1 MDMSASDEECPV
13 CRETITNPS
22 QPSPC
27 CRKVICQRCLSQ
39 SLRFRTHCPYC
50 RSSDYANNP
59 FVVQPPSRRRHL
71 RPILPG
77 NFDTF
82 NSRRPVGSSIRNL
95 ISQLQDSQAQQTGTA
110 AQVSLPNQAAP
121 APAPQIQ
128 APPLFMPSARPVP
141 MPRTRVQPANLMTTM
156 QPANLNAAPA
166 GPIQVAQT
174 PAPAPLLPNSTP
186 LLPNYTPLL
195 PNSTPLLP
203 NPTPTLLNPAPWLL
217 NPAPPQEDLQAA
229 LDEWPWQTEIT
240 VMEMNP
246 QPQSLTVRTFV
257 CPYCQDDGLDELDL
271 RDHCNNHH
279 ANDFRHV
286 VCPVCVAAPHGD
298 PQYYS
303 RDFIGHLNLRHCY
316 YMDDITNLHQSDEM
330 NLQCA
335 ILASYRQN
343 I

>member
-1 MDMSASDEECPV
+1 MLWKS
-13 CRETITNPS
+13 PS
-22 QPSPC
+22 
-27 CRKVICQRCLSQ
+27 
-39 SLRFRTHCPYC
+39 
-50 RSSDYANNP
+50 N
-59 FVVQPPSRRRHL
+59 RRRHL

-82 NSRRPVGSSIRNL
+82 NSRRPVGSSIRNI

-110 AQVSLPNQAAP
+110 AQVNLPNQAAP
-121 APAPQIQ
+121 APAPQNQ
-128 APPLFMPSARPVP
+128 APPLFMSSAQPVP
-141 MPRTRVQPANLMTTM
+141 MPRIRVQPANLMTAM

-174 PAPAPLLPNSTP
+174 PPPALLQP
-186 LLPNYTPLL
+186 Y
-195 PNSTPLLP
+195 STPLLP
-203 NPTPTLLNPAPWLL
+203 NPAPSLL
-217 NPAPPQEDLQAA
+217 NPAPPQEDLQAV

-246 QPQSLTVRTFV
+246 QPQSLTVRTFA

-279 ANDFRHV
+279 ANDFRRV